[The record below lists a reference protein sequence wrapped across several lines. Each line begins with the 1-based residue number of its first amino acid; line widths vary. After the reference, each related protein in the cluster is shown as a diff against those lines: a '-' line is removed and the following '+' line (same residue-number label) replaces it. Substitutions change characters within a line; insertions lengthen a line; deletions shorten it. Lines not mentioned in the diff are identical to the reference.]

1 MMSLAVVPCMSQGM
15 HSINP
20 PLLCSSADPPAMDT
34 TAVFLLWE
42 ASRQGSGL
50 QGEAGPTKEECLQNP
65 SHR

>member
-1 MMSLAVVPCMSQGM
+1 MMSLAVVPCMSRGM

-20 PLLCSSADPPAMDT
+20 PLLCSSADLPAMDT

-50 QGEAGPTKEECLQNP
+50 QGEAGPTKEERLQNP